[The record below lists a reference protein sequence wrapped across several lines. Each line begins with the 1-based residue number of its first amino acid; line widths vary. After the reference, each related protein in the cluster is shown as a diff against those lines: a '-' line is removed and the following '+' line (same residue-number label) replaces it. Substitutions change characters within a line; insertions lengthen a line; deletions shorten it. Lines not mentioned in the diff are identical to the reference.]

1 MSASEQ
7 VGPPRM
13 PADLIVAIVGAYQ
26 RRFPHLAPPLFHAD
40 DVLPMLA
47 GNDKEFQAASTL
59 LEAYRVFYPA
69 GSEGAA

>member
-1 MSASEQ
+1 MSTPEQ
-7 VGPPRM
+7 APPPRM
-13 PADLIVAIVGAYQ
+13 AADHIVAIVGAYERQ
-26 RRFPHLAPPLFHAD
+26 FPHLKPPLFHAD

-47 GNDKEFQAASTL
+47 GNDKEFQTASTL